1 VIAAH
6 KFFHCVRKYALLHKG
21 GCYRSVLDAEDER
34 GINMGILTIVMIA
47 IGLSMDAFAVSL
59 SSGISIKELKPQN
72 GAKIALFMGGF
83 QALMPVIGWL
93 LGIGFSDYIE
103 KYDHWIAF
111 VLLGFIGIKML
122 KESMDEECEYV
133 SDPLSNKVLFVLA
146 VATSI
151 DAMAVGVSF
160 AFLSTSI
167 INSAIIIGLITFA
180 ICYIGV
186 YLGHKF
192 GCIFKKKAEI
202 AGGLILVFI
211 GFKILV
217 EHTGFTAIVLNMFR

>member
-1 VIAAH
+1 
-6 KFFHCVRKYALLHKG
+6 
-21 GCYRSVLDAEDER
+21 
-34 GINMGILTIVMIA
+34 MGILTIVMIA

-72 GAKIALFMGGF
+72 GAKVALFMGGF

-93 LGIGFSDYIE
+93 LGIGFKDYIE
-103 KYDHWIAF
+103 KYDHWMAF

-122 KESMDEECEYV
+122 KEAMDEECEYV
-133 SDPLSNKVLFVLA
+133 SDPLANKVLFMLA
-146 VATSI
+146 IATSI

-167 INSAIIIGLITFA
+167 ISSALIIGLITFA
-180 ICYIGV
+180 ICYMGV

-192 GCIFKKKAEI
+192 GCIYKKKAEI

-211 GFKILV
+211 GFKILF
-217 EHTGFTAIVLNMFR
+217 EHTGLVAIVLNMFR